1 MAKEIFITRRVI
13 ENKEYKVFKVEGTTL
28 ELLGTEVI
36 KGKVSEKE
44 IAEKYG
50 VSKVFIDC
58 VKENKVIYGVPV
70 DKFMEMA
77 VVLEDK
83 KN

>member
-1 MAKEIFITRRVI
+1 MAKQIFITRRVI
-13 ENKEYKVFKVEGTTL
+13 ENKEYNVYKVEGTSL
-28 ELLGTEVI
+28 ELLGTEII

-50 VSKVFIDC
+50 VPKVFIDC

-70 DKFMEMA
+70 EKFMELA
-77 VVLEDK
+77 VVIEDK
-83 KN
+83 